1 MTRLPILFALSSALL
16 LAGCAGTPSS
26 ILQVVK
32 RSSRKLFKKPSLI
45 LRPENSCLL
54 HKINCCAN
62 DCSGYFFE
70 ELSQSPE
77 TKQTLLLKALF
88 NRGCFR

>member
-32 RSSRKLFKKPSLI
+32 RSLKEAL
-45 LRPENSCLL
+45 
-54 HKINCCAN
+54 
-62 DCSGYFFE
+62 
-70 ELSQSPE
+70 Q
-77 TKQTLLLKALF
+77 KALF
-88 NRGCFR
+88 NFAP